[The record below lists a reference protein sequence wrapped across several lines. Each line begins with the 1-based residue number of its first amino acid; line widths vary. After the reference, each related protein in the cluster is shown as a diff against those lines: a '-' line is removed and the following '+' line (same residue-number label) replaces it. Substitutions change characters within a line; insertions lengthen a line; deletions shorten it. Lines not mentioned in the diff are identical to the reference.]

1 MAIEKAFAINA
12 APPKVWDAL
21 VSEFNLADESIY
33 EVEKSIINEFLAL
46 RVTFQDGI
54 EAQIT
59 YRLIP
64 RDDHTE
70 VIATMQP
77 EGLRYAI
84 FRMITM
90 GRSDVNYEMVLVVG
104 LSNLKAAVEGGDRY
118 LLPDDPG
125 DDPTD

>member
-33 EVEKSIINEFLAL
+33 EVEQSIINEFLPL

-59 YRLIP
+59 YRLIAK
-64 RDDHTE
+64 DDHTE
-70 VIATMQP
+70 VVATMQP

-84 FRMITM
+84 FRMITF
-90 GRSDVNYEMVLVVG
+90 GRSDINYEMGLVIG
-104 LSNLKAAVEGGDRY
+104 LSNLKAAVEGDSNM
-118 LLPDDPG
+118 LLEEDPG
-125 DDPTD
+125 DYPID